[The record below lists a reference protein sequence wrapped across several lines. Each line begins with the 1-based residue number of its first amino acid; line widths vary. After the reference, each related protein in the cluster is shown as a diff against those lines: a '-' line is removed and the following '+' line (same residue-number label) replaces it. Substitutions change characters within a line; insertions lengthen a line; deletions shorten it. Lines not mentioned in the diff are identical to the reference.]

1 MVGFCVSEGQT
12 LQMVH
17 QSRGLD
23 NDGVLQ
29 VDTFANGE
37 VPGVADGANVI
48 QMPFDE
54 DYIQTGPGILA
65 TVYAG
70 EQRPSLINR

>member
-1 MVGFCVSEGQT
+1 MVGFCFEGQT

-23 NDGVLQ
+23 SDGVLQ

-37 VPGVADGANVI
+37 IPGVAEGANVI
-48 QMPFDE
+48 QMPFEE
-54 DYIQTGPGILA
+54 DYIQTGPGTSHSPCRSTKVFFI
-65 TVYAG
+65 
-70 EQRPSLINR
+70 R